1 MQEISHF
8 RAGLEGKCPRCHK
21 GRIFTFPLWKIWKFY
36 HTNESC
42 SNCQLKYEVEPGFF
56 YGAMYISYAINVA
69 ILITE
74 GVLLYWLD
82 LLKGNLI
89 FYLVPSTV
97 IFLLPFIFR
106 FSRMIFLYWFGG
118 IKYDKKRQ

>member
-8 RAGLEGKCPRCHK
+8 RAGFEGKCPRCHK
-21 GRIFTFPLWKIWKFY
+21 GRIFTSPLWKIWNFY
-36 HTNESC
+36 RTNESC
-42 SNCQLKYEVEPGFF
+42 SHCHLKYEVEPGFF

-89 FYLVPSTV
+89 FFLVPSTV
-97 IFLLPFIFR
+97 ILLLPFIFR

-118 IKYDKKRQ
+118 IKYDKKR